1 MRLLY
6 PLGLLGLLAIPL
18 LIIIYIIKNK
28 YTEQVVSSTYIWTLS
43 EKFLKRRNP
52 ISKIAGIVS
61 LILQILAVI
70 FISFAISQPVFTLHG
85 AALDYCFVVDG
96 SGSMNITRGDDTR
109 LDLGKREVEK
119 IISSSAN
126 GSSYTLVYVT
136 ESPEIVYEE
145 ITDRKQALKLL
156 DGLTL
161 RYGTSSTVDALGEAQ
176 KYFDNNNSVK
186 TYLITDKTYEE
197 SSNVEII
204 GVGYGEENYS
214 VSDLKC
220 EVSGGKLTVD
230 GVLYSYASDAS
241 LTVCLYVDGEKT
253 PSVEQ
258 KIDVKKAEETKFTIQ
273 ADRVEYAS
281 ARVVI
286 KEKDALPLDNESTV
300 YNIQTET
307 SHKTLIV
314 SESGKPIFIQAVMGV
329 TNVDSITVK
338 DYEENIKYR
347 SGYALYV
354 YDSYTPAALP
364 SDGAVW
370 FFNPTENVDKSGFVV
385 GKPVPLTSPGVK
397 MEASKNPNSEVGKML
412 EGLLDKDENGKVIQR
427 LYDTVY
433 VKTYVPCTIRS
444 EYLAPITFGNNTP
457 LVFANT
463 NGFGN
468 RQVVFTFSLHETDQ
482 ALSPIFS
489 ILCSNLLNY
498 TFPQVLEKSNYFCGE
513 RVEISVPANCD
524 SIKVVAPDGSVDY
537 LATDSYVVEFTVD
550 TVGDYTITLLSGNS
564 ERVVNVRSD
573 LPMEERLPHVTEE
586 AFNIL
591 GEAGNETRDGVY
603 DDLLYL
609 FIILAVIFAA
619 DWMVYCYEQYQ
630 LK

>member
-18 LIIIYIIKNK
+18 LILIYIIKNK

-52 ISKIAGIVS
+52 ISKIAGIIS

-70 FISFAISQPVFTLHG
+70 FISFAIAQPVFTLRG

-161 RYGTSSTVDALGEAQ
+161 RYTTSSTVDALGEAQ

-186 TYLITDKTYEE
+186 TYLITDKTYAE

-220 EVSGGKLTVD
+220 EISGGKLTVD

-241 LTVCLYVDGEKT
+241 LTVCLYVDGEET

-258 KIDVKKAEETKFTIQ
+258 KIDVKRAEETKFTLQ

-286 KEKDALPLDNESTV
+286 KEKDVLALDNESTV

-329 TNVDSITVK
+329 TNVDSITIK

-354 YDSYTPAALP
+354 YDSYTPAELP

-370 FFNPTENVDKSGFVV
+370 FFNPTGNVDKSGFVV
-385 GKPVPLTSPGVK
+385 GQPVENAAPGIKISASENPKP
-397 MEASKNPNSEVGKML
+397 EIDKML
-412 EGLLDKDENGKVIQR
+412 SGLLRDNGEIR
-427 LYDTVY
+427 ELYDNVY
-433 VKTYVPCTIRS
+433 VKTYVPCTITGDF
-444 EYLAPITFGNNTP
+444 LAPIVFGNNTP
-457 LVFANT
+457 LVFTTT
-463 NGFGN
+463 NAYGN
-468 RQVVFTFSLHETDQ
+468 RQVVFAFSLHETDH
-482 ALSPIFS
+482 ALSPTFY

-537 LATDSYVVEFTVD
+537 LATDSDIVEFTVD
-550 TVGDYTITLLSGNS
+550 KVGDYTITLLSGNS
-564 ERVVNVRSD
+564 ERVTNVRAD
-573 LPMEERLPHVTEE
+573 LPMEERLPQVSEQE
-586 AFNIL
+586 FMVL
-591 GEAGNETRDGVY
+591 GEPGNETRDGVY